1 MASPVVTQ
9 FKLETTQYESKL
21 RDATQGLREMLR
33 MTNVAGGDFKSLSQK
48 TKDMAA
54 SFGNIE
60 VGAKNAKD
68 KVRELTQAF
77 NAVAGQYNILTKE
90 LKESDVGRSIAGQ
103 LEVLRGRISEAK
115 RELYD
120 TNRELNGSKFGE
132 FGSIIDDVGHKMGIS
147 ANLTKLLTSKTA
159 LMSAGIAASA
169 AIVGKAA
176 SQWAEYNKEL
186 SRQTQVTTVT
196 TGLTGGGAD
205 KMTDQARA
213 VADTY
218 GVDFREVINAA
229 NTLMTQFGQ
238 TGSQSMQLIR
248 DGMQGM
254 IQGDGPKLLSMIQQY
269 APSFRDAGI
278 SASQLVAIIHN
289 SEGGIFTDQNMN
301 AIVMGIKNIRLMT
314 NQTSEALGKLGI
326 DGQKMSQQLSDGSMT
341 VFQAIGQVSAAIE
354 RTGSGSKA
362 AGEVMQ
368 YVFGRQGT
376 AAGTKLGEAIATLN
390 TNLEETKRQTGEL
403 GEAFADLQ
411 TANERLNTAIRE
423 AFGYD
428 GWQAMAAGIKSD
440 LLTALSVVIERLGNI
455 RRMMFGFNR
464 SDASTELAKQGMDA
478 ETKLQE
484 LQGKKQGS
492 FGQQFNYNSTV
503 REYTKAIDE
512 AQRQLDKLGNTT
524 VISPTTGMAYDPFA
538 KQRNALEA
546 TLEALREEKNAYE
559 RQAQL
564 ILNGTGGQGN
574 GQQPPPSPTTKPT
587 AKEQTELQKNQQL
600 ISDLTQEYQVLADKA
615 KTASGQELVAA
626 DDRMTAIQGEIRVL
640 QERNE
645 ELKRWADLAQGK
657 TSQNIDVTHIA
668 APDPSK
674 MGVKALP
681 LFDFD
686 ASKSTGVSQK
696 SVDGLVSQF
705 QQAVQTADIGGALMQ
720 NLQAGLADATT
731 LSTLL
736 KTAIE
741 NGLNTEGMDFAG
753 LREQIGRG
761 LDIPDEKFQELQAK
775 INEQLQAMGL
785 DPINID
791 FKTGKNVVK
800 TANDT
805 NKAWQAAAQ
814 AISNAGSALLNM
826 ENPAA
831 KVAGI
836 VMQAIANIALGFA
849 QASASKATGVA
860 GVFGWIAAVTAGL
873 ATMTATIASIKN
885 ATKGGFAEGG
895 IVPGNSYSGDNLRTS
910 DYGINSGELV
920 LTRAQTNSIAAQLS
934 DGDGRGQGR
943 TSSSVQ
949 ISSETLRIVL
959 HNGARARGMSVG
971 EYLNI

>member
-1 MASPVVTQ
+1 MS
-9 FKLETTQYESKL
+9 ESIL
-21 RDATQGLREMLR
+21 RLTVQSSEYDSKIKRAQQGLLHMEEACRK
-33 MTNVAGGDFKSLSQK
+33 VGGTLAILEKDEKDFVQSLGQMETVSK
-48 TKDMAA
+48 TA
-54 SFGNIE
+54 
-60 VGAKNAKD
+60 
-68 KVRELTQAF
+68 
-77 NAVAGQYNILTKE
+77 
-90 LKESDVGRSIAGQ
+90 
-103 LEVLRGRISEAK
+103 RGRINELTTAFTELSMQYK
-115 RELYD
+115 RLTDEEKQGDFGKALSGSLEQLKTRIAETKSQLAD

-132 FGSIIDDVGHKMGIS
+132 FGGIIDDVGHKMGIT
-147 ANLTKLLTSKTA
+147 ANLTELLTSKTA

-176 SQWAEYNKEL
+176 SEWVKYNKEL

-205 KMTDQARA
+205 QMTDQARA

-341 VFQAIGQVSAAIE
+341 VFQALGQVSEAIE

-368 YVFGRQGT
+368 YVFGRQG
-376 AAGTKLGEAIATLN
+376 AVAGTKLGEAIATLN

-423 AFGYD
+423 AFSYD
-428 GWQAMAAGIKSD
+428 GWEAMATGIKSE
-440 LLTALSVVIERLGNI
+440 LLTALAAVIERLGNI

-464 SDASTELAKQGMDA
+464 SDASSELAKLGMDA

-492 FGQQFNYNSTV
+492 FGQRFNYNSTV
-503 REYTKAIDE
+503 REYTKAIEE

-524 VISPTTGMAYDPFA
+524 VIHPTTGVAYDPFA
-538 KQRNALEA
+538 KQRSALEA
-546 TLEALREEKNAYE
+546 TLKALREEKTAYE

-564 ILNGTGGQGN
+564 ILKGTGGQVN
-574 GQQPPPSPTTKPT
+574 GQNQTPSTTPTTTKPT
-587 AKEQTELQKNQQL
+587 AAKKQTELQKNQQL
-600 ISDLTQEYQVLADKA
+600 ISDLTQEYQAMADKA

-626 DDRMTAIQGEIRVL
+626 DDRMTAIRGEIRVL

-645 ELKRWADLAQGK
+645 ELRRWADLAQGK
-657 TSQNIDVTHIA
+657 TPQNIDVTHIA

-681 LFDFD
+681 LFDYD

-696 SVDGLVSQF
+696 AVDGLVSQF
-705 QQAVQTADIGGALMQ
+705 QQAVQTADIGSAMMQ
-720 NLQAGLADATT
+720 KLQTELADATT

-753 LREQIGRG
+753 LKEQIARG

-791 FKTGKNVVK
+791 FKTGKEVVDNAK
-800 TANDT
+800 QTQ
-805 NKAWQAAAQ
+805 KAWQAAAS
-814 AISNAGSALLNM
+814 AITSAGSAMQNI
-826 ENPAA
+826 EDPAA
-831 KVAGI
+831 QVAGI
-836 VMQAIANIALGFA
+836 VMQAIANIALGF
-849 QASASKATGVA
+849 SKQSIEAA
-860 GVFGWIAAVTAGL
+860 GGGPFAWIAATLSGL
-873 ATMTATIASIKN
+873 AVMTSTIAQIKS

-895 IVPGNSYSGDNLRTS
+895 IVPGNSFSGDNLHTA
-910 DYGINSGELV
+910 DYGINAGELILSRSQQYAV
-920 LTRAQTNSIAAQLS
+920 ASQLEGNSVQGGSSQPYVNAETIFL
-934 DGDGRGQGR
+934 GLNNYLRREGRGEII
-943 TSSSVQ
+943 TSKS
-949 ISSETLRIVL
+949 R
-959 HNGARARGMSVG
+959 
-971 EYLNI
+971 